1 MTREL
6 IYQKVITKPFTDYSQ
21 YVPIRKWCI
30 LHFGPSA
37 IKGVKERPWHGHME
51 SNWDSSGAITI
62 RWYEGKFYFR
72 DRAAATFF
80 ALHWA

>member
-1 MTREL
+1 MAREL
-6 IYQKVITKPFTDYSQ
+6 IYQKVITKPLANHAE

-30 LHFGPSA
+30 LNFGPST
-37 IKGVKERPWHGHME
+37 IKGVKGRPWHGHIE
-51 SNWDSSGAITI
+51 HFWDDGHHNTTNRYNGI
-62 RWYEGKFYFR
+62 FYFR